1 MNLLPLSILPQLTD
15 LTLGVIVIKVL
26 DQDLLP
32 GSLSLDGV
40 QILDLLYHMLVLECL
55 HVLQLR
61 FIAIYDAIEDAVIEV
76 LGVQL
81 PVKIHDLDGLIC
93 TKDI

>member
-1 MNLLPLSILPQLTD
+1 
-15 LTLGVIVIKVL
+15 
-26 DQDLLP
+26 
-32 GSLSLDGV
+32 
-40 QILDLLYHMLVLECL
+40 MLVLECL

-61 FIAIYDAIEDAVIEV
+61 LIAIYDAIEDAVIEV

>member
-1 MNLLPLSILPQLTD
+1 
-15 LTLGVIVIKVL
+15 
-26 DQDLLP
+26 
-32 GSLSLDGV
+32 
-40 QILDLLYHMLVLECL
+40 MLVLECL

-61 FIAIYDAIEDAVIEV
+61 LIAINDAIEDAVIEV